1 MYYFL
6 VLGLQMICFYLLIF
20 AALKFFLVYISLLYT
35 HEPHY
40 LGDAVSTADGC
51 LHWMTAGTALLLQ
64 RHCLVDELTGRQLE
78 GRWWWNKF
86 LFGSKNKSLKLVTDF
101 GVCDVC
107 GNTGCHVAFK
117 FVFMYKTGT
126 TQLEH
131 NH

>member
-6 VLGLQMICFYLLIF
+6 VFGPPNDLFLSPDFCSFEIL
-20 AALKFFLVYISLLYT
+20 LVYISLLYT

-86 LFGSKNKSLKLVTDF
+86 LFGSKNKSLKLVTHF
-101 GVCDVC
+101 GVCD
-107 GNTGCHVAFK
+107 NTGCHVAFK